1 MANTCMKCGTGLR
14 DGAAFCT
21 QCGTRVASAIPSRPA
36 VNPDPAQQRSRR
48 AVSQTTQRIT
58 PQPIQRPVSQTVSQ
72 TAVFSARHEGTQHTA
87 KKPAAQIVG
96 TGAFFGFLFL
106 FSIPVIGWLICIMM
120 AFTHKNPNVR
130 HFSRAILIWLIIA
143 LIISFLVGLA
153 INALIQSATPY
164 IEQITAAGTEELNG
178 LIESGSLNEIL
189 SEIEK
194 LLPLSAPAR

>member
-1 MANTCMKCGTGLR
+1 MTNTCMKCGNGLR

-36 VNPDPAQQRSRR
+36 VNPDPVQQRSRR
-48 AVSQTTQRIT
+48 AASQTTQRIT
-58 PQPIQRPVSQTVSQ
+58 PQPIQRPVSQTVVS
-72 TAVFSARHEGTQHTA
+72 SARHEGTQCTA
-87 KKPAAQIVG
+87 KTPAAQIVG

-106 FSIPVIGWLICIMM
+106 FSIPFIGWLICIIM
-120 AFTHKNPNVR
+120 AFAHKNPNVR
-130 HFSRAILIWLIIA
+130 HFARAILIWLIIA
-143 LIISFLVGLA
+143 LLISFLAGLA

-164 IEQITAAGTEELNG
+164 IEQITAAGTEELTG

-194 LLPLSAPAR
+194 LLPLSTPAR

>member
-1 MANTCMKCGTGLR
+1 MANTCMKCGNELR

-36 VNPDPAQQRSRR
+36 VNTVPTQQRSRR
-48 AVSQTTQRIT
+48 AASQPSQRVV
-58 PQPIQRPVSQTVSQ
+58 PQSMQRPVSQ
-72 TAVFSARHEGTQHTA
+72 AVPQAAAPSVQYDEPQRAPR
-87 KKPAAQIVG
+87 KPAAQIVG
-96 TGAFFGFLFL
+96 TGSFFGLLFL
-106 FSIPVIGWLICIMM
+106 FSIPVIGWLACIIM
-120 AFTHKNPNVR
+120 AFAHKNPNVR
-130 HFSRAILIWLIIA
+130 HFARAILIWLIIA
-143 LIISFLVGLA
+143 LIISFLAGLA

>member
-1 MANTCMKCGTGLR
+1 MKCGSGLR

-58 PQPIQRPVSQTVSQ
+58 PQPIQRPVSQTAVS
-72 TAVFSARHEGTQHTA
+72 SARHEGTQRTA

-106 FSIPVIGWLICIMM
+106 FSIPVIGWLVCIMM
-120 AFTHKNPNVR
+120 AFAHKNPNVR
-130 HFSRAILIWLIIA
+130 HFARAILIWLIIA

-164 IEQITAAGTEELNG
+164 IEQITTAGTEELNG